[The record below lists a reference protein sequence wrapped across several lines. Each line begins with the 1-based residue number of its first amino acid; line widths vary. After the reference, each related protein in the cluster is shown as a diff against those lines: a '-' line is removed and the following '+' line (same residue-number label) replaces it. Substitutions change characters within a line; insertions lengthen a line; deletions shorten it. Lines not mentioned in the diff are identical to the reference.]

1 MNSKQQRRQRDLLT
15 LAYHDHER
23 GLNLYSFFKL
33 RDRALSEDLVQETFI
48 KTWNY
53 LIKGGNVDVMKAF
66 LYHVLNGLIVD
77 EYRKHKPMSL
87 DILLIKGYAPPAGH
101 PEHHFNILDGKAA
114 LLLIQKLPSKYK
126 TIMHMR
132 YVQDLSITEISLI
145 TKQSKN
151 ATAVQIHRGLIKLKT
166 LFCAM

>member
-1 MNSKQQRRQRDLLT
+1 MNPEQESRQQKILT

-33 RDRALSEDLVQETFI
+33 HDQTLSEDLVQETFV

-53 LIKGGNVDVMKAF
+53 LVKGGKVEVMKAF

-77 EYRKHKPMSL
+77 EYRKHKTVSL
-87 DILLIKGYAPPAGH
+87 DILLVKGYSPPAGH
-101 PEHHFNILDGKAA
+101 PDHHFNVLDGKAA
-114 LLLIQKLPSKYK
+114 LLLIEKLPEKYQK
-126 TIMHMR
+126 VMHMR
-132 YVQDLSITEISLI
+132 YIQDLSITEISLI

-151 ATAVQIHRGLIKLKT
+151 AVAVQIHRGLEKLRL
-166 LFCAM
+166 LFCPT